1 MFGLFPED
9 KNSTH
14 QTAQVTSNFH
24 LLGNFASCI
33 GEWARTKGKPRS
45 VKSFGNIKFM
55 NDPYDK
61 EILVSK
67 ETVVLRRWERSKQ
80 KFGFIKRVDKG

>member
-1 MFGLFPED
+1 MKKLYDSLMFGLFPED

-33 GEWARTKGKPRS
+33 GEWARTKGKPCY
-45 VKSFGNIKFM
+45 VKSFGNIKFI

-61 EILVSK
+61 EVKTLTLMSFMHRS
-67 ETVVLRRWERSKQ
+67 VL
-80 KFGFIKRVDKG
+80 